1 MPRTKKVDTGRRLYF
16 HKAEV
21 EIRVVGPLHA
31 TSPQNPE
38 GVAYMLKHRPTP
50 ATVAARQAAGAPIIP
65 MNDLATQVLA
75 ETGAEEGKEAMAVF
89 RRHPKDPDKRPFVHE
104 NFIIGHLRDAGEAIA
119 REKGIWGLH
128 SFISRTLFVRPKAI
142 YLGKPDDQG
151 QEGPDGQPWPAHY
164 VGSEVLVEEWPT
176 HFDIYRMGR
185 VSSFRRAEFVESPIL
200 CFSVLMTPDP
210 KWTPDLLED
219 LFFQGSMRGLGGGRG
234 RRMGNYTFTLGEW
247 GQVSPR
253 EAWSL

>member
-1 MPRTKKVDTGRRLYF
+1 MPRKKVDPGGRLYF

-21 EIRVVGPLHA
+21 EMRVTGPLHA

-38 GVAYMLKHRPTP
+38 GVAYMLKHQPTP
-50 ATVAARQAAGAPIIP
+50 ATLDARQAAGAPIIP
-65 MNDLATQVLA
+65 MNELATQVLT

-89 RRHPKDPDKRPFVHE
+89 RRNPQDPGKRPFIHE

-128 SFISRTLFVRPKAI
+128 SFISRTLFIRPKAI
-142 YLGKPDDQG
+142 YLGKPG
-151 QEGPDGQPWPAHY
+151 YAGTSQPVYAD
-164 VGSEVLVEEWPT
+164 SEVLVEEWPT

-200 CFSVLMTPDP
+200 RFSILMTPDP

-253 EAWSL
+253 EAWPL

>member
-1 MPRTKKVDTGRRLYF
+1 MPRTKKVDTGERLYF
-16 HKAEV
+16 HKVDV
-21 EIRVVGPLHA
+21 EMRVTGPLHA

-38 GVAYMLKHRPTP
+38 GVAYMLGKQPK
-50 ATVAARQAAGAPIIP
+50 AAMLAARRAAGEPIAE
-65 MNDLATQVLA
+65 MDVLAAQVLA

-89 RRHPKDPDKRPFVHE
+89 RRNPQDPDKRPFVHE

-119 REKGIWGLH
+119 REKQIWGLQA
-128 SFISRTLFVRPKAI
+128 FVSRTLYVRPKAI
-142 YLGKPDDQG
+142 YLGKPDG
-151 QEGPDGQPWPAHY
+151 GSGY
-164 VGSEVLVEEWPT
+164 FIGSEVLIEVWPT

-185 VSSFRRAEFVESPIL
+185 VSSFRRAEYVESPIL
-200 CFSVLMTPDP
+200 HFSVLMTPDP

-253 EAWSL
+253 EAWTL